1 MPASRAGECAHG
13 PYRGTVQLLLVRH
26 ALPRRS
32 EPGQGSDPD
41 LSNEGVEQAQRLPDA
56 LKRFPITHVV
66 SSPQRRAVQTGQ
78 PVAAALG
85 LPVEIDARLAEYDRD
100 LAQYIPVEQLAVENP
115 EELKRLVAGQLPSGV
130 DESAFLTRTRAAIDD
145 LVAKGEHEDTVA
157 VFSHAGVINAL
168 LHQILGTERL
178 LSFHVDYASITRLL
192 SSRSTGRLAVGG
204 VNGIEH
210 VWDLL
215 PRNARW

>member
-1 MPASRAGECAHG
+1 
-13 PYRGTVQLLLVRH
+13 
-26 ALPRRS
+26 
-32 EPGQGSDPD
+32 
-41 LSNEGVEQAQRLPDA
+41 
-56 LKRFPITHVV
+56 
-66 SSPQRRAVQTGQ
+66 
-78 PVAAALG
+78 VAEALG
-85 LPVEIDARLAEYDRD
+85 LDVEIDARLAEYDRD

-115 EELKRLVAGQLPSGV
+115 DELKRLVAGHLPSGV
-130 DESAFLTRTRAAIDD
+130 DEGAFKARTMAAVDD
-145 LVAKGEHEDTVA
+145 LVATGEHEDTVA

-192 SSRSTGRLAVGG
+192 SSQGTGRLAVGG
-204 VNGIEH
+204 VNGVEH

>member
-1 MPASRAGECAHG
+1 M
-13 PYRGTVQLLLVRH
+13 QLLLIRH
-26 ALPRRS
+26 ALPLRT

-41 LSNEGVEQAQRLPDA
+41 LSGEGVEQADRLHHA
-56 LKRFPITHVV
+56 LKRFPISRVV
-66 SSPQRRAVQTGQ
+66 SSPQRRAVQTGR

-85 LPVEIDARLAEYDRD
+85 LDVEIDARLAEYDRD

-115 EELKRLVAGQLPSGV
+115 DELKRLVAGHLPSGV
-130 DESAFLTRTRAAIDD
+130 DEGAFKARTMAAVDD
-145 LVAKGEHEDTVA
+145 LVATGEHEDTVA

-192 SSRSTGRLAVGG
+192 SSQSTGRLAVGG
-204 VNGIEH
+204 VNGVEH

>member
-1 MPASRAGECAHG
+1 M
-13 PYRGTVQLLLVRH
+13 QLLLIRH
-26 ALPRRS
+26 ALPLRT
-32 EPGQGSDPD
+32 EAGEGSDPD
-41 LSNEGVEQAQRLPDA
+41 LSNDGVEQAERLPQA
-56 LKRFPITHVV
+56 LKRFPITRVV

-85 LPVEIDARLAEYDRD
+85 LEVEVDARLAEYDRD
-100 LAQYIPVEQLAVENP
+100 LPQYIPVEQLAVENP
-115 EELKRLVAGQLPSGV
+115 EELKRLVAGRLPSGV
-130 DESAFLTRTRAAIDD
+130 DEGAFKARTMAAVDD
-145 LVAKGEHEDTVA
+145 LVAAGAHEDTVA

-192 SSRSTGRLAVGG
+192 SSQSTGRLAVGG
-204 VNGIEH
+204 VNGVEH

-215 PRNARW
+215 PRNVRW